1 MRCEERLK
9 FAYVSVR
16 YIMYPCAYLWPAS
29 VAVAVAV
36 CSRWWCCCS
45 SQVQKKIFFNALGR
59 AYSKLE
65 NVAAGKAARCIH
77 ARNQI
82 VITAST
88 STATGSSSSSR
99 NSNNCSSNTATPATT
114 ISSLL
119 LLLLSGNTCCT
130 NAIHAAAV
138 AAAVYLHLLAAYSG
152 HCLSATAALLQIQNG
167 TISTD

>member
-1 MRCEERLK
+1 
-9 FAYVSVR
+9 
-16 YIMYPCAYLWPAS
+16 
-29 VAVAVAV
+29 
-36 CSRWWCCCS
+36 
-45 SQVQKKIFFNALGR
+45 VQKKIFFNALGR